1 MPFDDL
7 INFEARNKREERPE
21 VQELIALRDRFIEDH
36 PHMRE
41 VQEEIDRL
49 LSTTLDPKVRLEIL
63 FMLISE
69 KLIEMK
75 EVFEEV
81 VQLSELV
88 LQE

>member
-1 MPFDDL
+1 MSFYNL
-7 INFEARNKREERPE
+7 TNSEARNTKEERPE
-21 VQELIALRDRFIEDH
+21 VQELIALRDKFISDH
-36 PHMRE
+36 PQMRE

-49 LSTTLDPKVRLEIL
+49 LSTTLDPGVRLEIL

-75 EVFEEV
+75 EVFEEI

>member
-7 INFEARNKREERPE
+7 INFEARNKREERQE